1 MALLDIQRRF
11 RELGRIRSGTK
22 AQSKNGKSYPT
33 KLSEWRL
40 TSASQELLNVA
51 AEVYGG
57 TVQVWKDAPTQGDQ
71 YELLT
76 GTDRFDVLVPPG
88 EPLSQYWELWSGGGC
103 ERRCNG
109 LQEQLSGE
117 PCLCPSDIAQ
127 RAELAKSGQA
137 CKATTRLSVILPRIP
152 DIGVW
157 RVESHGMNAAVELPG
172 TVSIIHAAISQGQM
186 LPAQLRLEQRTSKKD
201 GETRHFAVPVLELPT
216 VTMAQLQGGEVPQ
229 QIAAPQQRAIQA
241 APSEAEIASG
251 GGRVGEDEAAPASAK
266 DVGGAGSRP
275 DGPAMVG
282 SENPAPV
289 PASNTLTV
297 EQVAEAFE
305 IPAFKSKAVESMAR
319 SLEVEAQAKG
329 MSADD
334 LAAVVEEV
342 TGVRH
347 LSELGNTK
355 AGPDLFRAI
364 SEWAR

>member
-11 RELGRIRSGTK
+11 RELGRIRSGAKAVTK
-22 AQSKNGKSYPT
+22 SGKSYPT

-103 ERRCNG
+103 TRRCNG
-109 LQEQLSGE
+109 LQEMLSGE

-229 QIAAPQQRAIQA
+229 QLAAPEQRAIQA
-241 APSEAEIASG
+241 APSEAETIASG
-251 GGRVGEDEAAPASAK
+251 GGRVGEDEATPVVAP
-266 DVGGAGSRP
+266 VGGSKPGEAK
-275 DGPAMVG
+275 
-282 SENPAPV
+282 
-289 PASNTLTV
+289 PASNT
-297 EQVAEAFE
+297 QGNPSPF
-305 IPAFKSKAVESMAR
+305 IR
-319 SLEVEAQAKG
+319 SIATAATRAG
-329 MSADD
+329 MEKDTLNS
-334 LAAVVEEV
+334 LVEEA
-342 TGVRH
+342 TGLRSVYDITEP
-347 LSELGNTK
+347 SDGNK
-355 AGPDLFRAI
+355 VLEAIAEYRGARA
-364 SEWAR
+364 